1 LKETY
6 PAIETKLTDMLQRIA
21 EADKEVARI
30 NGSAPDGVP
39 LRLREVE
46 LAARDFE
53 GFTTAAPPIA
63 QELKLPHWEQPS
75 TLAWPPPRSFD
86 PTSFTPVP
94 FVANPY
100 WVGHATKI
108 GPHVFVHSNYRRFN
122 SRPGVLVR
130 PLAQSVSSQVR
141 CRGLHDLA

>member
-1 LKETY
+1 MKETY

-94 FVANPY
+94 FDRSYSPEWWRVKEEEARALRERQEREAAEREAKARAD
-100 WVGHATKI
+100 WH
-108 GPHVFVHSNYRRFN
+108 GPRWWEGER
-122 SRPGVLVR
+122 
-130 PLAQSVSSQVR
+130 A
-141 CRGLHDLA
+141 